1 MWEAIL
7 LKVMLEKLLEED
19 NLKSVITTFLDYQ
32 AEVEWDLTMRCN
44 YTCSYCVSY
53 NNSDPTH
60 LRSLDE
66 YESSIKYLQQYFNN
80 KKARISLLG
89 GEPML
94 FKQWDSLLNCIYDT
108 GFTPK
113 IVTNLAVNI
122 KTLEKKLKNLNPVYC
137 IDVSWHP
144 QFVAEQEMLDKIK
157 LIYDSGHL
165 RYLSILGDI
174 RYWDKVKSAREQT
187 EYLDNVEISFIKDE
201 AKGKNAIASKLTEYS
216 KEQVEY
222 IKKSAKQDDKKKYN
236 TKITYTNGVTKKI
249 SSITEFFSESL
260 TNFKGMNCDVGQ
272 LRLHIKPTGDVF
284 PSACLLNYPKAKMG
298 NIFEKNIIKPTNP
311 IKCPFTFCGC
321 GPDQRISKY
330 V

>member
-66 YESSIKYLQQYFNN
+66 YESSVKYLQQYFNN

-94 FKQWDSLLNCIYDT
+94 FKKWDSLLNCIYDI

-113 IVTNLAVNI
+113 IITNLAVNI
-122 KTLEKKLKNLNPVYC
+122 KTLEKKLKNLNPAYC

-222 IKKSAKQDDKKKYN
+222 IKKSVKQDDKKKYN
-236 TKITYTNGVTKKI
+236 TKITYTNGATKKI